1 MKWESDK
8 KKEEEKKVEDAAK
21 DEIKKTMGTENEEIR
36 VHIYNVIKQASYS
49 GSIPTFSV
57 IVKEYIITI
66 LKEMFNNKIKDY
78 ESYAPAKYSTPVFA
92 QFKLKDRSELTISEQ
107 HTSMANIVEG
117 LYICIDNEEEWPD
130 MTVDILDKFV
140 HKPDLYLKLL
150 KFKHERL
157 LKEENI
163 FDTVFKFTGQQS
175 KDSGVQ
181 YHSILKHFYK
191 DVSEMPENVFK
202 KWFKI
207 LNNKKW
213 LISEIS
219 DKDSSLNFKRKTPL
233 SEEERS
239 KLKAQRQQ

>member
-1 MKWESDK
+1 MFFPFILL
-8 KKEEEKKVEDAAK
+8 VY
-21 DEIKKTMGTENEEIR
+21 TCF
-36 VHIYNVIKQASYS
+36 V
-49 GSIPTFSV
+49 
-57 IVKEYIITI
+57 TI
-66 LKEMFNNKIKDY
+66 
-78 ESYAPAKYSTPVFA
+78 
-92 QFKLKDRSELTISEQ
+92 QFCNR
-107 HTSMANIVEG
+107 
-117 LYICIDNEEEWPD
+117 
-130 MTVDILDKFV
+130 
-140 HKPDLYLKLL
+140 
-150 KFKHERL
+150 
-157 LKEENI
+157 
-163 FDTVFKFTGQQS
+163 QQS